1 MDTFAALALAIDPV
15 SPALLNRKPNKLT
28 TPLFTIDMYKQ
39 ISLQSMYQIAIMLIF
54 HFFGLQILGLEDT
67 LTNDMV
73 VHTVVFNIFMFAQ
86 ISNSFNSRR
95 LDRKL
100 NIFEGLLN
108 NYYFVVI
115 TLIKIVIQIIVVFIG
130 HATFQV
136 TSIRDLEWGVSLALS
151 AVSIP
156 LGTLICLLP
165 NKPFEQLFIFL
176 RLLLSSEALP
186 TIKPDA
192 EWNEAIEVVC
202 NNLTTFAN
210 LCGGCLCSSSF
221 VWKSCSAHV
230 HDDLR
235 VPLLVNFF
243 CDLAHA
249 LTLLD

>member
-1 MDTFAALALAIDPV
+1 MDTFAALALATDPV

-115 TLIKIVIQIIVVFIG
+115 TLISNIIHLHPSDLHIYL
-130 HATFQV
+130 
-136 TSIRDLEWGVSLALS
+136 TSCRDCYPDYCCVYW
-151 AVSIP
+151 P
-156 LGTLICLLP
+156 CHLP
-165 NKPFEQLFIFL
+165 GDKHQG
-176 RLLLSSEALP
+176 S
-186 TIKPDA
+186 
-192 EWNEAIEVVC
+192 
-202 NNLTTFAN
+202 
-210 LCGGCLCSSSF
+210 
-221 VWKSCSAHV
+221 
-230 HDDLR
+230 
-235 VPLLVNFF
+235 
-243 CDLAHA
+243 
-249 LTLLD
+249 